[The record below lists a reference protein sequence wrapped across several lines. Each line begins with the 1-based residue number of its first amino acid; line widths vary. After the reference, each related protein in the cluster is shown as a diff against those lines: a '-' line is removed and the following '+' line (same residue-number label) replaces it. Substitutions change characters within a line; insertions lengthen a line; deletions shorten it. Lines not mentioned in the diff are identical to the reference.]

1 MRKVCM
7 DPSFAVK
14 IFEFI
19 VLLFALSFH
28 EAAHAWTASR
38 LGDPTARM
46 LGRVTLNPAKH
57 IDPLGTIIFPLVALF
72 APIFGGGLIFGWAKP
87 TPVTGRNFKNYK
99 RDDMLVTLAGP
110 TSNLLLAIGSFFV
123 LLLMERY
130 APLGRQCLQGLLTGA
145 INPEL
150 MSTAPVVFPLTLI
163 FYFGITLNLVLA
175 VFNLMPFPPLDGS
188 HLFRHVISGRFA
200 AIYDNLGWIGF
211 ILAFIVGGWVT
222 MRIVSP
228 ILTIF
233 LTLLLHG

>member
-1 MRKVCM
+1 M
-7 DPSFAVK
+7 DPRFAVK

-19 VLLFALSFH
+19 VLLFALSCH
-28 EAAHAWTASR
+28 EAAHGWTASR
-38 LGDPTARM
+38 LGDQTARM

-57 IDPLGTIIFPLVALF
+57 IDPFGTILLPLITL
-72 APIFGGGLIFGWAKP
+72 FGWAKP

-110 TSNLLLAIGSFFV
+110 ASNMLLAIGSFFV
-123 LLLMERY
+123 LLLMERF
-130 APLGRQCLQGLLTGA
+130 APQGRECLQGLLTGA
-145 INPEL
+145 INPDL
-150 MSTAPVVFPLTLI
+150 MTTAPVVFPLTLI

-188 HLFRHVISGRFA
+188 HLFRHMISGRFA
-200 AIYDNLGWIGF
+200 AMYDNLGWIGF

-222 MRIVSP
+222 MKIVSP

>member
-1 MRKVCM
+1 M
-7 DPSFAVK
+7 DLQLAAK
-14 IFEFI
+14 IFEFM

-38 LGDPTARM
+38 LGDQTARM

-57 IDPLGTIIFPLVALF
+57 IDPFGTIVFPLIALF
-72 APIFGGGLIFGWAKP
+72 SPIFGGGLLFGWAKP
-87 TPVTGRNFKNYK
+87 TPVTGRNFQNYK

-110 TSNLLLAIGSFFV
+110 ASNLLLAIASFVV

-130 APLGRQCLQGLLTGA
+130 APLGRAVLQGLLTGA
-145 INPEL
+145 LDPSL

-163 FYFGITLNLVLA
+163 FYYGIALNLVLA

-200 AIYDNLGWIGF
+200 AMYDRMGWIGW

-228 ILTIF
+228 ILAIF
-233 LTLLLHG
+233 LALLLHG

>member
-1 MRKVCM
+1 M
-7 DPSFAVK
+7 DPRFAVK

-28 EAAHAWTASR
+28 EAAHGWTASR
-38 LGDPTARM
+38 LGDQTARM
-46 LGRVTLNPAKH
+46 LGRVTLNPVKH
-57 IDPLGTIIFPLVALF
+57 IDPLGTIIFPLITLF
-72 APIFGGGLIFGWAKP
+72 TPLFGGGGLLFGWAKP
-87 TPVTGRNFKNYK
+87 TPVTGRNFQNYK

-110 TSNLLLAIGSFFV
+110 ASNLLLAVGSFFV
-123 LLLMERY
+123 LLLMQKF
-130 APLGRQCLQGLLTGA
+130 APLGRECLQGLLTGA

-150 MSTAPVVFPLTLI
+150 MSMAPVVFPLTLI

-200 AIYDNLGWIGF
+200 AMYDNLGWIGF
-211 ILAFIVGGWVT
+211 ILAFIVGGWIT
-222 MRIVSP
+222 MKIVSP
-228 ILTIF
+228 ILAIF

>member
-1 MRKVCM
+1 M
-7 DPSFAVK
+7 DPRFAVK

-28 EAAHAWTASR
+28 EAAHGWTASR

-57 IDPLGTIIFPLVALF
+57 IDLFGTILLPLITLF
-72 APIFGGGLIFGWAKP
+72 TPIFGGGGLLFGWAKP

-110 TSNLLLAIGSFFV
+110 ASNLLLAIASFVV
-123 LLLMERY
+123 LLLMQRF
-130 APLGRQCLQGLLTGA
+130 APLGRECLQGLLTGA
-145 INPEL
+145 IDPSL

-188 HLFRHVISGRFA
+188 HLFRHMISGRFA
-200 AIYDNLGWIGF
+200 AMYDNLGWIGF

-222 MRIVSP
+222 MRIVTP
-228 ILTIF
+228 ILAIF

>member
-1 MRKVCM
+1 M
-7 DPSFAVK
+7 DLQFTVK

-38 LGDPTARM
+38 LGDQTARM
-46 LGRVTLNPAKH
+46 LGRVTLNPIKH
-57 IDPLGTIIFPLVALF
+57 IDPFGTIIFPLIALF
-72 APIFGGGLIFGWAKP
+72 APIFGGGLLFGWAKP
-87 TPVTGRNFKNYK
+87 TPVTGRNFQNYK

-110 TSNLLLAIGSFFV
+110 ASNVLLAVGSFFI
-123 LLLMERY
+123 LLLMKWY
-130 APLGRQCLQGLLTGA
+130 APLGREVLHGLLTGA
-145 INPEL
+145 LDPSL

-163 FYFGITLNLVLA
+163 FYYGIALNLVLA

-188 HLFRHVISGRFA
+188 HLFRHVISGRVA
-200 AIYDNLGWIGF
+200 SIYDSLGWIGW
-211 ILAFIVGGWVT
+211 ILAFIVGGWIT

-233 LTLLLHG
+233 LTLLLHS

>member
-1 MRKVCM
+1 M
-7 DPSFAVK
+7 DPRFAVK

-28 EAAHAWTASR
+28 EAAHGWTASR

-57 IDPLGTIIFPLVALF
+57 IDLFGTIIFPLVALF
-72 APIFGGGLIFGWAKP
+72 APIFGGGIIFGWAKP

-110 TSNLLLAIGSFFV
+110 TSNLLLAMGSFVV
-123 LLLMERY
+123 LLVMKHY
-130 APLGRQCLQGLLTGA
+130 TPLGQECLVGGFQTVFQGL
-145 INPEL
+145 INPQL
-150 MSTAPVVFPLTLI
+150 VSAAPVVYPLTVI
-163 FYFGITLNLVLA
+163 FLVGIVLNLFLA

-188 HLFRHVISGRFA
+188 HLFRHMISGKFA
-200 AIYDNLGWIGF
+200 AMYDNLGWIGF

-222 MRIVSP
+222 MKIVSP
-228 ILTIF
+228 ILAIF